1 MLDRSGAQVK
11 HVLVL
16 PTVGR
21 CKLVRERQPECTVQ
35 ATPPSMNIGDAARA
49 SGVTAKMIR
58 HYESIGLVPAPRRTG
73 AGYRLY
79 SEREVR
85 VLQFI
90 HRGRALGFSLDQIKN
105 LLALWEDKGRASAD
119 VRALAQTHIEELD
132 RKIAEMAAMRRTLVS
147 LAASCHGDARSAC
160 PILDDLATH

>member
-1 MLDRSGAQVK
+1 M
-11 HVLVL
+11 
-16 PTVGR
+16 
-21 CKLVRERQPECTVQ
+21 Q

-49 SGVTAKMIR
+49 CGVTAKMIR
-58 HYESIGLVPAPRRTG
+58 HYESIGLVPAPRRTD

-90 HRGRALGFSLDQIKN
+90 RRGRMLGFSLDQIRN

-119 VRALAQTHIEELD
+119 VRALAQTHIDELD
-132 RKIAEMAAMRRTLVS
+132 RKIAEMAAMRRALVS

-160 PILDDLATH
+160 PILDDLAAH

>member
-1 MLDRSGAQVK
+1 M
-11 HVLVL
+11 
-16 PTVGR
+16 P
-21 CKLVRERQPECTVQ
+21 
-35 ATPPSMNIGDAARA
+35 ATPASLTIGDAARA

-58 HYESIGLVPAPRRTG
+58 HYESIGLVPSARRTE

-79 SEREVR
+79 GESDVR

-90 HRGRALGFSLDQIKN
+90 HRGRALGFSLDQIRN
-105 LLALWEDKGRASAD
+105 LLALWEDQGRASSD
-119 VRALAQTHIEELD
+119 VRALAQTHIDELD

-160 PILDDLATH
+160 PILDDLAAH